1 MYNDKRHPGNSN
13 PFRGKLSGGW
23 SYEGALG
30 DAGKTTLVIDFKDD
44 DSGDYTL
51 PKLQ

>member
-13 PFRGKLSGGW
+13 PFDGNLSGGW
-23 SYEGALG
+23 SYEGAMG
-30 DAGKTTLVIDFKDD
+30 DAGETKLIIDVR
-44 DSGDYTL
+44 DYTL